1 MEDEQQNW
9 FNIGKY
15 SIFPWSISGIETC
28 IVVKSND
35 LHVSFDM
42 GYSCKESVA
51 SKYVF
56 VR

>member
-1 MEDEQQNW
+1 MGDEQDW
-9 FNIGKY
+9 VNIGNY